1 MGNPDKIVAVG
12 LGEVLY
18 DHDVVTD
25 EYTFGGAPANFAD
38 HFLKCSR
45 LISGPDAAEVHVV
58 SAVGD
63 DERGRAVSA
72 ELEARGLC
80 DGLCRVGELPTG
92 VVDKRRD
99 AAGVNAYEI
108 LPGAWDAMTWS
119 DALARLAART
129 DVVCFGSLA
138 QRSAASHATVVRFL
152 DGVIR
157 RERPTLRVFD
167 VNLRQDFFSREVLEE
182 SMARCNILKISD
194 EEAPRVAGCLTGCP
208 AADPGGL
215 CRELLDR
222 RENLEMVILTEGAEG
237 SRVFTRNRLS
247 SVRARAPRR
256 STRPRRK
263 RNFQGICNVLSDK
276 DRDMETYRYNTLR
289 FFRVQFGLPA
299 RMPLEWCV
307 VRETSRAGSEL
318 RLGVA
323 LKGTGLYID
332 VAMRRFFSQIDIP
345 LIERRCY
352 PAERISRG
360 DDYEYR
366 SAEGWSFTCPKHYIC
381 DIYYPAR
388 FSRELLAHS
397 VL

>member
-80 DGLCRVGELPTG
+80 DGLCRVGERLPASSTNAGMPPGQRLRDSARRMGCNDVVGCAGPAGRPDRCGLLRFAGAARRG
-92 VVDKRRD
+92 VARYRRPVSRRGD
-99 AAGVNAYEI
+99 S
-108 LPGAWDAMTWS
+108 PGAADA
-119 DALARLAART
+119 
-129 DVVCFGSLA
+129 
-138 QRSAASHATVVRFL
+138 
-152 DGVIR
+152 
-157 RERPTLRVFD
+157 RVFD

-237 SRVFTRNRLS
+237 SRVFTRNRIS
-247 SVRARAPRR
+247 AYVIPRGERVRPVDTVGAGDSFTAA
-256 STRPRRK
+256 
-263 RNFQGICNVLSDK
+263 FCAMLAAGYDIW
-276 DRDMETYRYNTLR
+276 
-289 FFRVQFGLPA
+289 PA
-299 RMPLEWCV
+299 QAFASKVAAFVC
-307 VRETSRAGSEL
+307 SCAGATPE
-318 RLGVA
+318 
-323 LKGTGLYID
+323 
-332 VAMRRFFSQIDIP
+332 
-345 LIERRCY
+345 Y
-352 PAERISRG
+352 PAAAKTE
-360 DDYEYR
+360 
-366 SAEGWSFTCPKHYIC
+366 
-381 DIYYPAR
+381 
-388 FSRELLAHS
+388 FSGNL
-397 VL
+397 

>member
-208 AADPGGL
+208 AADPGG
-215 CRELLDR
+215 C
-222 RENLEMVILTEGAEG
+222 AG
-237 SRVFTRNRLS
+237 SCSTAGRTSKWS
-247 SVRARAPRR
+247 SSPRAPRAAAC
-256 STRPRRK
+256 SP
-263 RNFQGICNVLSDK
+263 
-276 DRDMETYRYNTLR
+276 
-289 FFRVQFGLPA
+289 
-299 RMPLEWCV
+299 
-307 VRETSRAGSEL
+307 
-318 RLGVA
+318 
-323 LKGTGLYID
+323 GTGFRP
-332 VAMRRFFSQIDIP
+332 M
-345 LIERRCY
+345 
-352 PAERISRG
+352 
-360 DDYEYR
+360 
-366 SAEGWSFTCPKHYIC
+366 
-381 DIYYPAR
+381 
-388 FSRELLAHS
+388 
-397 VL
+397 

>member
-194 EEAPRVAGCLTGCP
+194 EEVRFLWDCTPEEGADRVLALGAKLAMVTLGPEGCYLKNRNAAVRAASPKVHPVDTTGAGDIFGGSAVAQLLDTGKAPEELTE
-208 AADPGGL
+208 A
-215 CRELLDR
+215 ELLQIAR
-222 RENLEMVILTEGAEG
+222 FAATAASLSTETLG
-237 SRVFTRNRLS
+237 
-247 SVRARAPRR
+247 
-256 STRPRRK
+256 
-263 RNFQGICNVLSDK
+263 GIPSIPKKEAVL
-276 DRDMETYRYNTLR
+276 
-289 FFRVQFGLPA
+289 A
-299 RMPLEWCV
+299 RM
-307 VRETSRAGSEL
+307 
-318 RLGVA
+318 
-323 LKGTGLYID
+323 
-332 VAMRRFFSQIDIP
+332 
-345 LIERRCY
+345 
-352 PAERISRG
+352 
-360 DDYEYR
+360 
-366 SAEGWSFTCPKHYIC
+366 
-381 DIYYPAR
+381 
-388 FSRELLAHS
+388 
-397 VL
+397 

>member
-63 DERGRAVSA
+63 DER
-72 ELEARGLC
+72 
-80 DGLCRVGELPTG
+80 G

-237 SRVFTRNRLS
+237 SRVFTRNRIS
-247 SVRARAPRR
+247 AYVIPRGERVRPVDTVGAGDSFTAA
-256 STRPRRK
+256 
-263 RNFQGICNVLSDK
+263 FCAMLAAGYDIW
-276 DRDMETYRYNTLR
+276 
-289 FFRVQFGLPA
+289 PA
-299 RMPLEWCV
+299 QAFASKVAAFVC
-307 VRETSRAGSEL
+307 SCAGATPE
-318 RLGVA
+318 
-323 LKGTGLYID
+323 
-332 VAMRRFFSQIDIP
+332 
-345 LIERRCY
+345 Y
-352 PAERISRG
+352 PAAAKTE
-360 DDYEYR
+360 
-366 SAEGWSFTCPKHYIC
+366 
-381 DIYYPAR
+381 
-388 FSRELLAHS
+388 FSGNL
-397 VL
+397 

>member
-1 MGNPDKIVAVG
+1 MENPDKIVAVG

-80 DGLCRVGELPTG
+80 DGLCRVGQLPTG

-99 AAGVNAYEI
+99 AAGVNTYEI
-108 LPGAWDAMTWS
+108 
-119 DALARLAART
+119 RLAART

-157 RERPTLRVFD
+157 RERRTLRVFD

-208 AADPGGL
+208 DADAGGL

-222 RENLEMVILTEGAEG
+222 RKNLEMVILTEGAEG
-237 SRVFTRNRLS
+237 SRVFTRNRIS
-247 SVRARAPRR
+247 AYVIPRGNRVRPVDTVGAGDSFTAA
-256 STRPRRK
+256 
-263 RNFQGICNVLSDK
+263 FCAMLAAGHDIW
-276 DRDMETYRYNTLR
+276 
-289 FFRVQFGLPA
+289 PA
-299 RMPLEWCV
+299 QAFASKVAAFVC
-307 VRETSRAGSEL
+307 SCAGATPE
-318 RLGVA
+318 
-323 LKGTGLYID
+323 
-332 VAMRRFFSQIDIP
+332 
-345 LIERRCY
+345 Y
-352 PAERISRG
+352 PAAAKTEFL
-360 DDYEYR
+360 E
-366 SAEGWSFTCPKHYIC
+366 A
-381 DIYYPAR
+381 
-388 FSRELLAHS
+388 L
-397 VL
+397 

>member
-152 DGVIR
+152 DERDSPGAADAARVR
-157 RERPTLRVFD
+157 R
-167 VNLRQDFFSREVLEE
+167 Q
-182 SMARCNILKISD
+182 
-194 EEAPRVAGCLTGCP
+194 P
-208 AADPGGL
+208 AAGFLLAGGAGGVDGSL
-215 CRELLDR
+215 QYFEDQR
-222 RENLEMVILTEGAEG
+222 RGG
-237 SRVFTRNRLS
+237 SARGRMPDRLS
-247 SVRARAPRR
+247 RRR
-256 STRPRRK
+256 SGRAVP
-263 RNFQGICNVLSDK
+263 LSDGE
-276 DRDMETYRYNTLR
+276 D
-289 FFRVQFGLPA
+289 
-299 RMPLEWCV
+299 
-307 VRETSRAGSEL
+307 
-318 RLGVA
+318 
-323 LKGTGLYID
+323 
-332 VAMRRFFSQIDIP
+332 
-345 LIERRCY
+345 
-352 PAERISRG
+352 
-360 DDYEYR
+360 
-366 SAEGWSFTCPKHYIC
+366 
-381 DIYYPAR
+381 
-388 FSRELLAHS
+388 
-397 VL
+397 

>member
-138 QRSAASHATVVRFL
+138 QRSIVSRETIHAKAHGKLVTY
-152 DGVIR
+152 D
-157 RERPTLRVFD
+157 P
-167 VNLRQDFFSREVLEE
+167 NLRKPLWNDLNEAKEQMLWGLRQADVV
-182 SMARCNILKISD
+182 KISD

-237 SRVFTRNRLS
+237 SRVFTRNRIS
-247 SVRARAPRR
+247 AYVIPRGERVRPVDTVGAGDSFTAA
-256 STRPRRK
+256 
-263 RNFQGICNVLSDK
+263 FCAMLAAGYDIW
-276 DRDMETYRYNTLR
+276 
-289 FFRVQFGLPA
+289 PA
-299 RMPLEWCV
+299 QAFASKVAAFVC
-307 VRETSRAGSEL
+307 SCAGATPE
-318 RLGVA
+318 
-323 LKGTGLYID
+323 
-332 VAMRRFFSQIDIP
+332 
-345 LIERRCY
+345 Y
-352 PAERISRG
+352 PAAAKTE
-360 DDYEYR
+360 
-366 SAEGWSFTCPKHYIC
+366 
-381 DIYYPAR
+381 
-388 FSRELLAHS
+388 FSGNL
-397 VL
+397 

>member
-72 ELEARGLC
+72 ELEARG
-80 DGLCRVGELPTG
+80 
-92 VVDKRRD
+92 
-99 AAGVNAYEI
+99 I

-237 SRVFTRNRLS
+237 SRVFTRNRIS
-247 SVRARAPRR
+247 AYVIPRGERVRPVDTVGAGDSFTAA
-256 STRPRRK
+256 
-263 RNFQGICNVLSDK
+263 FCAMLAAGYDIW
-276 DRDMETYRYNTLR
+276 
-289 FFRVQFGLPA
+289 PA
-299 RMPLEWCV
+299 QAFASKVAAFVC
-307 VRETSRAGSEL
+307 SCAGATPE
-318 RLGVA
+318 
-323 LKGTGLYID
+323 
-332 VAMRRFFSQIDIP
+332 
-345 LIERRCY
+345 Y
-352 PAERISRG
+352 PAAAKTE
-360 DDYEYR
+360 
-366 SAEGWSFTCPKHYIC
+366 
-381 DIYYPAR
+381 
-388 FSRELLAHS
+388 FSGNL
-397 VL
+397 

>member
-194 EEAPRVAGCLTGCP
+194 EEVEFLFGLGVQDGAQYILDHYPVKLVFVTCGADGCWFQNRNAGGHVDSLKDIKVVDTTGAGDIFGGSAVWKLLQTGKRPEDLDEAELTQIVSFACR
-208 AADPGGL
+208 AAGLSTTKHGG
-215 CRELLDR
+215 
-222 RENLEMVILTEGAEG
+222 I
-237 SRVFTRNRLS
+237 S
-247 SVRARAPRR
+247 SVPD
-256 STRPRRK
+256 S
-263 RNFQGICNVLSDK
+263 
-276 DRDMETYRYNTLR
+276 
-289 FFRVQFGLPA
+289 
-299 RMPLEWCV
+299 
-307 VRETSRAGSEL
+307 
-318 RLGVA
+318 
-323 LKGTGLYID
+323 
-332 VAMRRFFSQIDIP
+332 
-345 LIERRCY
+345 
-352 PAERISRG
+352 IS
-360 DDYEYR
+360 
-366 SAEGWSFTCPKHYIC
+366 
-381 DIYYPAR
+381 
-388 FSRELLAHS
+388 
-397 VL
+397 